1 MLTPDAGIEVVTK
14 VVTPSPDSSGFF
26 LDAFTALQTGNYRY
40 VAAMLVMLVVF
51 VVRKYAPD
59 ALAKGKHTW
68 MLAVA
73 LSALGALGNALAA
86 QVPLHGALG
95 VLSILASGAFV
106 GLGATGMAKGII
118 EWTGDK

>member
-14 VVTPSPDSSGFF
+14 VVPSPDSSGFF
-26 LDAFTALQTGNYRY
+26 LDAFSAIQKGNYRY
-40 VAAMLVMLVVF
+40 LAALLVMLVVY

-86 QVPLHGALG
+86 EVPLHGVTG
-95 VLSILASGAFV
+95 VLSILASGAFI
-106 GLGATGMAKGII
+106 GLGATGMAKGLI
-118 EWTGDK
+118 EWTGDT